1 MAQVDEVIPI
11 TEFAARTG
19 KTVRQVRR
27 LYKTHAGL
35 KHQVVGEKS
44 SRVNY
49 SQWQRICASP
59 RGYIK
64 LVK

>member
-11 TEFAARTG
+11 TEFAQRTG

-27 LYKTHAGL
+27 LYSLHAGL
-35 KHQVVGEKS
+35 KHKVVGEKS

-49 SQWQRICASP
+49 SEWQRICASP

-64 LVK
+64 LVR